1 MNHRQAGSSSSPS
14 LVQFPSYS
22 QITTMAIELAPLTL
36 PASASVSRFDPNF
49 GREVKGVNPGSLT
62 PEQFKE
68 IEAALYTVCL

>member
-1 MNHRQAGSSSSPS
+1 M
-14 LVQFPSYS
+14 
-22 QITTMAIELAPLTL
+22 TTMAIELAPLTL
-36 PASASVSRFDPNF
+36 PASASASRFDPNF